1 MKLLLDQGLP
11 RSAAA
16 LLRESGVD
24 AVHAGEI
31 GLATAEDAV
40 ILENARQEQRIVVTL
55 DADFHML
62 LAVSAAA
69 SPAVIRVRLSG
80 LRAVDVVDL
89 LPRILADWG
98 EVLEKGAVLSVQRN
112 RVRVRRLPL

>member
-16 LLRESGVD
+16 LLREAGID
-24 AVHAGEI
+24 AIHAGEM
-31 GLATAEDAV
+31 GLTTAEDVV
-40 ILENARQEQRIVVTL
+40 ILEKARQEQRIVVTL

-69 SPAVIRVRLSG
+69 SPAVIRIRLPG
-80 LRAVDVVDL
+80 LRALDIVDL
-89 LPRILADWG
+89 VPRILADWG
-98 EVLEKGAVLSVQRN
+98 EVLEKGAVLSVQKN